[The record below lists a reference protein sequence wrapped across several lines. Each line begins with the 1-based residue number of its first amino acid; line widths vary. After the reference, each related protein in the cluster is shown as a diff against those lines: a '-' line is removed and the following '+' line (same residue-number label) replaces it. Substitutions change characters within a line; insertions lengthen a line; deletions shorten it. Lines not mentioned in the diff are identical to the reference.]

1 MKLTM
6 AVQQG
11 Y

>member
-6 AVQQG
+6 
-11 Y
+11 YF

>member
-6 AVQQG
+6 HVHK
-11 Y
+11 

>member
-6 AVQQG
+6 TV
-11 Y
+11 

>member
-6 AVQQG
+6 TTR
-11 Y
+11 

>member
-6 AVQQG
+6 FS
-11 Y
+11 

>member
-6 AVQQG
+6 QVP
-11 Y
+11 

>member
-6 AVQQG
+6 IV
-11 Y
+11 